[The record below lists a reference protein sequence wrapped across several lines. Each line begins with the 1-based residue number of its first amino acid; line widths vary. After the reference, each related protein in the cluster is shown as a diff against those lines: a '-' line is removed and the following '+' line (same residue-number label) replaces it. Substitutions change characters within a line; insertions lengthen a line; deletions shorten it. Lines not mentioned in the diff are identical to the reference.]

1 MIWIINGLVI
11 AILCFIMLRIGNK
24 NGRKDIIKEFN
35 TLYGAGF
42 ADGET
47 YNKIFSRY
55 EVDENKV
62 KEIEA
67 KILEYGRENKL
78 EPHTGV
84 LLLSGARKYS
94 KNCEHFGLG
103 FRKGGWTDE
112 SYDDEC
118 SYLFNDELDLTF
130 YNEEE
135 HTRTVYDFKGKSFEE
150 EAQEAAVIIAR
161 NTAGWIETEEYW
173 ADPKEELPF

>member
-1 MIWIINGLVI
+1 MIWIISGLVT
-11 AILCFIMLRIGNK
+11 AILCFIAYRIGYK
-24 NGRKDIIKEFN
+24 TRVEDIMKQLN
-35 TLYGAGF
+35 WVYN
-42 ADGET
+42 DGP
-47 YNKIFSRY
+47 K
-55 EVDENKV
+55 VDENRV

-135 HTRTVYDFKGKSFEE
+135 HTRTVYDLKGKSFEE